1 MPERV
6 PLGSEAVVRA
16 VEEERLRSARR
27 VSAFRLAGVSIAFVL
42 NWLMPYALPE
52 ALALQADLRIFAAY
66 WVLAAAVL
74 VAAQRFDAV
83 ARLVGL
89 DMPLVDMPM
98 IFLLQ
103 YDTLHRNPDSTV
115 PALVGIGFYALL
127 IIATA
132 FSLEMWKVGIAG
144 AVGIVLQGFIL
155 NRADATGDL
164 IVSATGVLGGVA
176 AVCAY
181 NTRRTLELLRSVA
194 SEQLFLSP
202 EIGRLLREGGVQG
215 AMSRSRVELSA
226 VFCDLRGFTAFS
238 ERTSSEK
245 VMELLQSYY
254 DAVGELVAEMGG
266 TVKDHAGDGILS
278 LVGAPIAHR
287 DHADRAVRMA
297 VRIRDRGAEILA
309 RWRSPGLELGLGVG
323 VASGIVTVGAIAGA
337 TRLEYVA
344 VGPAVNL
351 AARLCERAAPGQ
363 VLVDRRTVELAREV
377 AESYRVELV
386 ESSTLKGIAGSVAVY
401 SVDRAT

>member
-1 MPERV
+1 MMD
-6 PLGSEAVVRA
+6 
-16 VEEERLRSARR
+16 EERLRSARR
-27 VSAFRLAGVSIAFVL
+27 VSAFRLSGVSLAYAL

-52 ALALQADLRIFAAY
+52 ALALQADLHVFAAY
-66 WVLAAAVL
+66 WVLAAAVF
-74 VAAQRFDAV
+74 AAALRSDTV

-89 DMPLVDMPM
+89 DMPVVDMPM

-103 YDTLHRNPDSTV
+103 CDTLRRNPESSA

-127 IIATA
+127 IIAAA
-132 FSLEMWKVGIAG
+132 FSLEIWKVVLAG
-144 AVGIVLQGFIL
+144 VVGIVLEGLIL
-155 NRADATGDL
+155 GRAGASRDL
-164 IVSATGVLGGVA
+164 IVSEAGVLGGVA

-181 NTRRTLELLRSVA
+181 NTRRTLGLLRSVA

-215 AMSRSRVELSA
+215 AMNQRRVELSA

-238 ERTSSEK
+238 ERTSSEQ

-254 DAVGELVAEMGG
+254 DAVGEVVAEMGG

-278 LVGAPIAHR
+278 IVGAPIAHR
-287 DHADRAVRMA
+287 DHAERAVRMA
-297 VRIRDRGAEILA
+297 VRIRDRGVEILA
-309 RWRSPGLELGLGVG
+309 GWRNPGPELGLGVG

-351 AARLCERAAPGQ
+351 AARLCERAISGQ
-363 VLVDRRTVELAREV
+363 VLVDRRTLDLAREIDDN
-377 AESYRVELV
+377 YRIELV
-386 ESSTLKGIAGSVAVY
+386 ECSALKGIGGDVAVY
-401 SVDRAT
+401 SVDRAS